1 MPIFR
6 QIETYPVQAISPS
19 PPWNDFGGGHKSERN
34 IRLYKKQGYQ
44 VFKHQRI
51 SDNLEPDL
59 CGEIEIGDLANCGE
73 VQITRRSTRW
83 QFHSIHCLW

>member
-1 MPIFR
+1 MILVR
-6 QIETYPVQAISPS
+6 GARANGISARI
-19 PPWNDFGGGHKSERN
+19 KA
-34 IRLYKKQGYQ
+34 GYQ
-44 VFKHQRI
+44 VFKHQNI
-51 SDNLEPDL
+51 YDNLKPDL